1 MALRKMI
8 PAVAL
13 FLLAACSLPPVKA
26 VTREELMATRVYSAY
41 VIQESPEEVLNAL
54 NQEGEVIL
62 EAKRNIPGKN
72 FPVYVKLLAT
82 SDGLEV
88 LDYDR

>member
-1 MALRKMI
+1 MPKRIL
-8 PAVAL
+8 PPVVPL
-13 FLLAACSLPPVKA
+13 VLLAACSLPPVNP
-26 VTREELMATRVYSAY
+26 VTREQLMATRVYTQY

-54 NQEGEVIL
+54 NREGEVIL
-62 EAKRNIPGKN
+62 ESKRNIPGKE